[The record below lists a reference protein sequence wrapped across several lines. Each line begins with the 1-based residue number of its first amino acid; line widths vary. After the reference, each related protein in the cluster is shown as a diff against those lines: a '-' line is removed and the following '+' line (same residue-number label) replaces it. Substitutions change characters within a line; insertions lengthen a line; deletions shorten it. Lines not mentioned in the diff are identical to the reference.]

1 MFDVKDV
8 IRFHARYFLLTIS
21 VQLPLIHHELKH
33 EEVHQQLMLKSD
45 NLKSLQ
51 KPMPLKT

>member
-45 NLKSLQ
+45 NLKSL
-51 KPMPLKT
+51 